1 MKRGPIH
8 RGTPARIRKRIQ
20 SFRPAVN
27 DEALLRELTA
37 RMAELRAAAA
47 PERLQWI
54 RAQAGQ
60 TVLLIH
66 ADDVDHLR

>member
-37 RMAELRAAAA
+37 RMAEL
-47 PERLQWI
+47 
-54 RAQAGQ
+54 
-60 TVLLIH
+60 
-66 ADDVDHLR
+66 